1 MLMAIFI
8 FALLHNFM
16 ESDFLEGDGVTWAAL
31 LLAIAAL
38 NAMAKPLDKMVFFK
52 Y

>member
-1 MLMAIFI
+1 
-8 FALLHNFM
+8 M

-31 LLAIAAL
+31 LIAIGAL
-38 NAMAKPLDKMVFFK
+38 NSMAKPLNHQALAK